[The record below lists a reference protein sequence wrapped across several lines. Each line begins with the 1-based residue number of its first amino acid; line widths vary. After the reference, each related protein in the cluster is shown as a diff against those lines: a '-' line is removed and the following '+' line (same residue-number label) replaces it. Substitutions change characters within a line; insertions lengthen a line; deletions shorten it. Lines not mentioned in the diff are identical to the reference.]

1 MDQNVN
7 EALPDTAMPL
17 SGIRVVE
24 IGQNIAGP
32 YASEILSALGAEV
45 IKVERPGAGDD
56 ARGWGPPFW
65 RGTATTFQA
74 MNHGKKGIVAD
85 LKNPEHLD
93 QLKALVETADVF
105 IQNMRPGSLVDLGLG
120 PEVLRRRNPS
130 LVYCSLWAFGHKGPR
145 SLAPG
150 YEPMVQAF
158 SGMFSVNGPADAPP
172 SRVGM
177 QVLDLGTG
185 IWAALGCLAALHRR
199 SQTGR
204 GCVVDASLFETA
216 LGWLQVMMAGFHA
229 TGKQPARHRSGN
241 PNVVVFQ
248 ALPTDDGEVV
258 VAAANDRLFAKLARV
273 ADHPEWAAD
282 ARYATNALRVQHKA
296 DLIPELEAVF
306 RMRSTQSWVD
316 ALEAVGVPCA
326 PIQDFAQVLADPQT
340 DALDILQNIPDV
352 DLRIIGLPLS
362 FDGKRPAV
370 KHRAPEIGEH
380 TADYLPG
387 LAAEPT
393 SPAPASVA
401 DPN

>member
-1 MDQNVN
+1 VQAAPQNPN
-7 EALPDTAMPL
+7 PPHSPAAPL
-17 SGIRVVE
+17 AGVKVIEV
-24 IGQNIAGP
+24 GQNIAGP
-32 YASEILSALGAEV
+32 YASEILASLGAEV
-45 IKVERPGAGDD
+45 IKIERPGTGDD

-74 MNHGKKGIVAD
+74 MNHGKKSIALD
-85 LKNPEHLD
+85 LKDPAHVEVLK
-93 QLKALVETADVF
+93 QLVGEADVF
-105 IQNMRPGSLVDLGLG
+105 VQNMRPGSLEALGLG
-120 PEVLRRRNPS
+120 PEVLRALNPR

-158 SGMFSVNGPADAPP
+158 SGIFSINGPETAPP

-185 IWAALGCLAALHRR
+185 IWAALGCLAALLRR
-199 SQTGR
+199 GATGQ

-248 ALPTDDGEVV
+248 ALQTADGEVV

-273 ADHPEWAAD
+273 VGHEEWARD
-282 ARYATNALRVQHKA
+282 ARFATNALRVQHKA
-296 DLIPELEAVF
+296 ELLPQLEAAF
-306 RMRSTQSWVD
+306 RTRVSQDWID
-316 ALEAVGVPCA
+316 ALEAAGIPCA

-340 DALDILQNIPDV
+340 EALGILQTIPEEA
-352 DLRIIGLPLS
+352 LRVVGLPLS
-362 FDGKRPAV
+362 FDGERPAV
-370 KHRAPEIGEH
+370 RHRAPGIGEH
-380 TADYLPG
+380 TQDYCPG
-387 LAAEPT
+387 LRQDT
-393 SPAPASVA
+393 
-401 DPN
+401 